1 MDTLAN
7 HGTTTRGFGLLA
19 LLLTL
24 SASACAAPFSDLQS
38 ARTLE
43 PGDSEITGSY
53 SYIRVANDGE
63 SDKVQDNF
71 GVQYARGLSDRVEL
85 RAKYFYIS
93 PDGSDTDGVSA
104 FGVGPKVSLVED
116 RVAFYTPV
124 GLGFGGGIE
133 TGDSWQWQPTLLF
146 SAPMGE
152 RAEVTASTKAQFWFE
167 DFGDPNL
174 AFNLG
179 LGFGPDLE
187 SWMIRP
193 EVGLLVNPGA
203 DGRFWSFSLGASTP
217 LGR

>member
-1 MDTLAN
+1 MDSLMK
-7 HGTTTRGFGLLA
+7 RGWLGLSA
-19 LLLTL
+19 MFVVL

-43 PGDSEITGSY
+43 PGTTEVTGSY
-53 SYIRVANDGE
+53 SYVRAANDGE

-71 GVQYARGLSDRVEL
+71 GLQVARGLSDRVEL

-93 PDGSDTDGVSA
+93 PDGDGTEGVSA
-104 FGVGPKVSLVED
+104 LGVGPKFSLVED

-133 TGDSWQWQPTLLF
+133 SGDTWQWQPTLLF

-152 RAEVTASTKAQFWFE
+152 RAEVTASTKGQFWLD
-167 DFGDPNL
+167 DFADPNL

-179 LGFGPDLE
+179 FGFGPDLD

-193 EVGLLVNPGA
+193 EVGLLVNPGE